1 MSKRVVFKFF
11 LLTLVSI
18 SAVGCTSLTD
28 RSMTRDEL
36 SMVPSGRIAGG
47 QRAWNAGDPTD
58 EYYAERRDS
67 SIKFKDFAPEKLPNT
82 FKKIVGHGP
91 NRETAENAL
100 IEGRKLYAEAVVLW
114 KDSPNDDATQEA
126 FLQGIAPL
134 KLAADRW
141 ADSVIEEDALFL
153 LGECYFFANHYP
165 DANKTYERLAELYP
179 STRYLDKVQSHRF
192 AIAQYWLSV
201 DQSRNVVTQAVNFTD
216 ERLPLKDISGE
227 GRRIYERIRLDD
239 PTGKLADDSTFALG
253 KALFDSMRYFEAA
266 ETFSDLR
273 NNYPG
278 SDHQFNAHL
287 MEFQSRLAL
296 YDGKN
301 YDGLA
306 LKQAEEVLRM
316 ILRRFPEESEKIQ
329 DQLAEQ
335 AGSIR
340 NMLAERDLELAD
352 YYIKRGENQ
361 AGLIYLR
368 KLVEEYPETDVAKIA
383 HEKAATLEGKPL
395 ESEQPVK
402 WLVDMFPTPQSTRP
416 LIRTGSLK

>member
-1 MSKRVVFKFF
+1 MS
-11 LLTLVSI
+11 
-18 SAVGCTSLTD
+18 
-28 RSMTRDEL
+28 RDEL
-36 SMVPSGRIAGG
+36 SMVPTGRIAGG
-47 QRAWNAGDPTD
+47 QRAWNAGDPAD
-58 EYYAERRDS
+58 QFYAGRRSS
-67 SIKFKDFAPEKLPNT
+67 SITLKDLAPEKLPST
-82 FKKIVGHGP
+82 FKKMVGQGP

-100 IEGRKLYAEAVVLW
+100 MEGRKLYEEAVVLW
-114 KDSPNDDATQEA
+114 KKSPDDDTTEEA
-126 FLQGIAPL
+126 FLKAVTPL

-179 STRYLDKVQSHRF
+179 STHYLDKVQSHRF

-201 DQSRNVVTQAVNFTD
+201 GETRNVVTQAVNFTD
-216 ERLPLKDISGE
+216 ERLPLKDIPGE

-239 PTGKLADDSTFALG
+239 PTGKLADDATFALG
-253 KALFDSMRYFEAA
+253 KALYDSQSYFEAA

-316 ILRRFPEESEKIQ
+316 ILRRFPEESQKIQ

-340 NMLAERDLELAD
+340 NMLAERDLEFAD

-361 AGLIYLR
+361 AALIYLK
-368 KLVEEYPETDVAKIA
+368 KLVEEYPETDVAKTA
-383 HEKAATLEGKPL
+383 VETAKSLEGKPL
-395 ESEQPVK
+395 ESMAPEDSRRQP
-402 WLVDMFPTPQSTRP
+402 
-416 LIRTGSLK
+416 